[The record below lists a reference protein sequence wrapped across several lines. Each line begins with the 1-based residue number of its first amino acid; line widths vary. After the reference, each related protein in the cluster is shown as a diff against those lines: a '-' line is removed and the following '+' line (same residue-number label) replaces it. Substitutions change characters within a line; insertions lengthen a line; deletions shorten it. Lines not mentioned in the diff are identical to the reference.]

1 MFLCTLCYVSTTQ
14 SGVAGNS
21 VYGVVN
27 ALNTQPYWQ
36 ARFRKAKSTFES
48 KGILDV
54 HFKSRKMWHKEINI
68 VVEKYSKL
76 ASRDRN
82 CKINAKVI
90 PLITAVEP
98 LRF

>member
-1 MFLCTLCYVSTTQ
+1 MCSLHSPTGRQDLE
-14 SGVAGNS
+14 
-21 VYGVVN
+21 
-27 ALNTQPYWQ
+27 
-36 ARFRKAKSTFES
+36 REKSTFES

-54 HFKSRKMWHKEINI
+54 SFTSCKMGRKEINI
-68 VVEKYSKL
+68 VVEKSSKL